1 VNPKTTNLSNGDA
14 YEGELNSLGQPHGN
28 GVLKSYKTG
37 VQYSGTFQNGRFHG
51 FGTLTNLNYHPDTV
65 DHRIID
71 LSIGYW
77 TKFEG

>member
-1 VNPKTTNLSNGDA
+1 
-14 YEGELNSLGQPHGN
+14 
-28 GVLKSYKTG
+28 VLKSHKSG

-51 FGTLTNLNYHPDTV
+51 FGTLVNLNYHPDTV

-77 TKFEG
+77 TKFEGEFDNGAKNGFGTIYFG